1 MDYRILLR
9 EENEAVRERLELSLD
24 RIRSIKEEDA
34 RLPYGLYFKRTA
46 GFLGMIRELLTARG
60 IGEKELPESWEKL
73 SLEELSDWN
82 HRLYEDILPEIM
94 GRALPILIMR
104 QTVWGRNL
112 ALFYPSLYRT
122 QGLHCVCL

>member
-82 HRLYEDILPEIM
+82 HRLYEDILPENY
-94 GRALPILIMR
+94 GESFANPDY
-104 QTVWGRNL
+104 
-112 ALFYPSLYRT
+112 AAD
-122 QGLHCVCL
+122 CLGKEFGPLLSFL

>member
-46 GFLGMIRELLTARG
+46 GFLGMIRFRSSEG
-60 IGEKELPESWEKL
+60 
-73 SLEELSDWN
+73 
-82 HRLYEDILPEIM
+82 
-94 GRALPILIMR
+94 
-104 QTVWGRNL
+104 
-112 ALFYPSLYRT
+112 F
-122 QGLHCVCL
+122 

>member
-60 IGEKELPESWEKL
+60 IGEKELPESW
-73 SLEELSDWN
+73 
-82 HRLYEDILPEIM
+82 
-94 GRALPILIMR
+94 
-104 QTVWGRNL
+104 
-112 ALFYPSLYRT
+112 
-122 QGLHCVCL
+122 

>member
-46 GFLGMIRELLTARG
+46 GFLGMIRELLTAR
-60 IGEKELPESWEKL
+60 EL
-73 SLEELSDWN
+73 
-82 HRLYEDILPEIM
+82 
-94 GRALPILIMR
+94 GRKNCRRA
-104 QTVWGRNL
+104 GRS
-112 ALFYPSLYRT
+112 FP
-122 QGLHCVCL
+122 